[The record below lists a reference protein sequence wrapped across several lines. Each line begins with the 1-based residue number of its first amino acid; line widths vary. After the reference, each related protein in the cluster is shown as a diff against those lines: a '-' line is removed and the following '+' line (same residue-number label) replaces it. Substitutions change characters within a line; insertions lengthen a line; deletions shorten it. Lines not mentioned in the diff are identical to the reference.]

1 MADIKIT
8 RERML
13 TFNGHERVSTF
24 KAAAK
29 LEEFGERQNEAN
41 ELLAIHITELIRR
54 VCVLEEKQS
63 QTTEILRRI
72 VTELSG
78 AKKELDR
85 VRLTE
90 KLNSGAIERL
100 DNAIR
105 IAQGGLDEETA
116 ADEAAEEEKIDQQS
130 EENSEDV

>member
-1 MADIKIT
+1 
-8 RERML
+8 ML
-13 TFNGHERVSTF
+13 PAGTLTMKEGVVMDNMME
-24 KAAAK
+24 
-29 LEEFGERQNEAN
+29 
-41 ELLAIHITELIRR
+41 
-54 VCVLEEKQS
+54 
-63 QTTEILRRI
+63 
-72 VTELSG
+72 ELSSKTAFTMHILGHSIPIADSCVVTWIIMG
-78 AKKELDR
+78 AIVLLSIIFTHKLKKELDR

-105 IAQGGLDEETA
+105 LAQGGLDEETA